1 MILNTFDSDSFD
13 RGASLWREA
22 AWLLVAGILFSSWLP
37 GSGWRIFLLRRF
49 GARIGSNVTF
59 KPGVRVKFPW
69 RLTIGEH
76 CWIGESV
83 WIDNLVEVTIGD
95 HVCIS
100 QGAYLCTGSHDWSSE
115 RFDLIVRPIII
126 GARSWIGAKA
136 VLAPG
141 AHIGEGS
148 VITLGTVAGGT
159 LEPWHVHSGGVTMTK
174 KPRWVAPPGH
184 DAARSAADPDFE
196 C

>member
-1 MILNTFDSDSFD
+1 MLLNTFDSDSFD
-13 RGASLWREA
+13 RGASRWREA
-22 AWLLVAGILFSSWLP
+22 AWLLVAGVLFSSWLP
-37 GSGWRIFLLRRF
+37 GSGWRISLLRLF

-69 RLTIGEH
+69 RLTVGEH
-76 CWIGESV
+76 SWIGESV
-83 WIDNLVEVTIGD
+83 WIDNLAEVTIGA

-115 RFDLIVRPIII
+115 RFDLIVRPIILEDK
-126 GARSWIGAKA
+126 SWVGAKA

-141 AHIGEGS
+141 AHVGEGA

-159 LEPWHVHSGGVTMTK
+159 LEPWHVHSGGVKMVK
-174 KPRWVAPPGH
+174 KPRWVTPLRHEA
-184 DAARSAADPDFE
+184 DRSAADPGTE